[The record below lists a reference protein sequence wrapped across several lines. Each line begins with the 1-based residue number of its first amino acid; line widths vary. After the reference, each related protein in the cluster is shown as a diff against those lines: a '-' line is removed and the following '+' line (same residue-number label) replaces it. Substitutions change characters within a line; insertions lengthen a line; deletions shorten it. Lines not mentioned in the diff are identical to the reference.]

1 MEETQF
7 PSQNQGNAAVPNHND
22 GAQNSYGAQNP
33 NQGGSNYNEAPTG
46 TSNAG
51 FAPNP
56 YEAGAAYGSP
66 NGMGMPHTPPK
77 KKKKWLYW
85 FIPLIVILI
94 LGGGIATWSYIN
106 GSQNEEIVYSTL
118 LGGNENIEDYENYLK
133 QFPDGAHAEEVR
145 ERLAQL
151 KTMYSDWTSIANS
164 EYASDFER
172 FKEQYPNSQLVKKC
186 ELKID
191 SLDWVK
197 AVKLNTPEAM
207 EEYMEKHPEGRYI
220 SEAGIAQSTLATTQV
235 DEADRSGIAEVL
247 TEFYRAFANN
257 DEASLCTYITPTMSQ
272 FLSKKNATKADVV
285 ALVKSTYS
293 EDIENC
299 SFVLNNDYEITKS
312 VSNNGKVTFKVNFSV
327 DQHIQRSSEGKTFGS
342 YTANATLTGD
352 LKISS
357 LTMKEVSRQNQ

>member
-1 MEETQF
+1 MEDNQF
-7 PSQNQGNAAVPNHND
+7 PPQNQGNADVPNHND
-22 GAQNSYGAQNP
+22 GAQTPNPSGSNSYNGAVN
-33 NQGGSNYNEAPTG
+33 G
-46 TSNAG
+46 TMNAG

-56 YEAGAAYGSP
+56 NEAGAPYGAP
-66 NGMGMPHTPPK
+66 NGMGMPPTPA

-85 FIPLIVILI
+85 FIPLMVIIV
-94 LGGGIATWSYIN
+94 LGGGFATWSYIN
-106 GSQNEEIVYSTL
+106 GSQNEETVYSTL

-133 QFPDGAHAEEVR
+133 QFPDGVHAEEVR

-207 EEYMEKHPEGRYI
+207 EEYMEKHPDGRYI
-220 SEAGIAQSTLATTQV
+220 SEAGIAQSTLATNLV

-247 TEFYRAFANN
+247 TDFYRAVANS
-257 DEASLCTYITPTMSQ
+257 DEATLCTYITPTMSQ

-285 ALVKSTYS
+285 ELVKRTYS

-312 VSNNGKVTFKVNFSV
+312 VSNDGKVTFKVSFSV
-327 DQHIQRSSEGKTFGS
+327 DQHIQRSGEGKTFGS